1 MVGWSIFDWV
11 FGCLFPGFSNLGSKA
26 KAHTFCWVLLDK
38 SENGPFLFV
47 LDFRLGLE
55 GFDPSKKGK
64 MAQWFGPLRNQK
76 TILQISPWI
85 SS

>member
-38 SENGPFLFV
+38 SENGPFPFV

-55 GFDPSKKGK
+55 GFGPSK
-64 MAQWFGPLRNQK
+64 
-76 TILQISPWI
+76 
-85 SS
+85 